1 MKENTR
7 SYQEEMFEKISLLFE
22 TIGESD
28 ADYDLYQK
36 NNDILGVLEN
46 LLAYAI
52 YNTNI
57 DLETIKEAS
66 EESYVHIK
74 RRALMMC
81 RKAKSKEGE
90 VA

>member
-1 MKENTR
+1 MKYNKQN
-7 SYQEEMFEKISLLFE
+7 YQEEMFEKISLIFE
-22 TIGESD
+22 TTGKLDEE
-28 ADYDLYQK
+28 YDDYQK
-36 NNDILGVLEN
+36 DSDILSVLEN

-74 RRALMMC
+74 RRALMMW
-81 RKAKSKEGE
+81 RKAQLKENE
-90 VA
+90 SA